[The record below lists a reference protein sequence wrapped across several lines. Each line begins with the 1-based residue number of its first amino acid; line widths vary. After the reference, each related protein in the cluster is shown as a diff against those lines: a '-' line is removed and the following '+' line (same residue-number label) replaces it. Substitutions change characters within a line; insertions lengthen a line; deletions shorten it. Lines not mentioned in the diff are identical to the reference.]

1 MNGARVVETSG
12 PRGQKTRE
20 GVTEPKKTG
29 GGQSKKYGG
38 VVGALR
44 PPRFKLNLDET
55 PAWRRANAPP
65 SFPTSATPAT
75 GKKRVHL

>member
-1 MNGARVVETSG
+1 MAPELSKHRVQGGKKLE
-12 PRGQKTRE
+12 RGSHSRKT
-20 GVTEPKKTG
+20 PG